1 MTAGRKPKPTQMKV
15 VQGTFRKDRANH
27 AEPKPKK
34 QLPPCPDFL
43 EGRARKEYFR
53 IGRKLER
60 IGILTEIDDLALT
73 GLCQSWAEYLE
84 ATEQVRKTGMLV
96 KAPSGYPILN
106 PYVVLANQA
115 LKRVK
120 AFLTEFGMTPSSRS
134 RVSAAKKAEDKDC
147 GKWAELARGD

>member
-15 VQGTFRKDRANH
+15 IQGTFRKDRANR
-27 AEPKPKK
+27 AEPRPRKE
-34 QLPPCPDFL
+34 LPSCPDFL
-43 EGRARKEYFR
+43 QGTARKEYFR

-60 IGILTEIDDLALT
+60 IGVLTEVDDLALI

-84 ATEQVRKTGMLV
+84 ATEQARKTGMLV
-96 KAPSGYPILN
+96 KAPSGYPIFN

-134 RVSAAKKAEDKDC
+134 RIVATPPDDSGPNEWEA
-147 GKWAELARGD
+147 LL

>member
-15 VQGTFRKDRANH
+15 VQGTFRKDRANA

-43 EGRARKEYFR
+43 EGRARTEYFR

-60 IGILTEIDDLALT
+60 IGVLTEVDDLALI

-96 KAPSGYPILN
+96 KSPSGYPIFN

-120 AFLTEFGMTPSSRS
+120 AFLTEFGMTPSSRT
-134 RVSAAKKAEDKDC
+134 RIVAAPADDPGADEWKD
-147 GKWAELARGD
+147 L

>member
-1 MTAGRKPKPTQMKV
+1 MTAGRKPKPTQLKV
-15 VQGTFRKDRANH
+15 VQGTFRRDRANPS
-27 AEPKPKK
+27 EPKPRK

-43 EGRARKEYFR
+43 EGTARKEYFR
-53 IGRKLER
+53 IGRKLQR
-60 IGILTEIDDLALT
+60 IGVLTEVDDLALI
-73 GLCQSWAEYLE
+73 GLCQSWAEYVE

-96 KAPSGYPILN
+96 KSPSGYPIFN

-134 RVSAAKKAEDKDC
+134 RIIAGPADDSGADEWKD
-147 GKWAELARGD
+147 L

>member
-15 VQGTFRKDRANH
+15 VQGTFRKDRANPC
-27 AEPKPKK
+27 EPKPKK
-34 QLPPCPDFL
+34 GMPPCPDFL
-43 EGRARKEYFR
+43 EGMARKEYFR

-60 IGILTEIDDLALT
+60 IGILTEVDDLALI

-84 ATEQVRKTGMLV
+84 STEQVRKTGMLV

-106 PYVVLANQA
+106 PYVTLANQA

-120 AFLTEFGMTPSSRS
+120 AFLTEFGMTPSSRT
-134 RVSAAKKAEDKDC
+134 RVVAGPAHDSAANEWKDF
-147 GKWAELARGD
+147 L

>member
-1 MTAGRKPKPTQMKV
+1 MKV
-15 VQGTFRKDRANH
+15 VQGTFRKDRANPGE
-27 AEPKPKK
+27 AKPKT
-34 QLPPCPDFL
+34 QLPPCPDYL
-43 EGRARKEYFR
+43 KGTARQGYFR

-60 IGILTEIDDLALT
+60 IGVLTEVDDLALI

-106 PYVVLANQA
+106 PYIVLANQA

-120 AFLTEFGMTPSSRS
+120 SFLTEFGMTPSSRTRIMAS
-134 RVSAAKKAEDKDC
+134 PGESEVDNPWRN
-147 GKWAELARGD
+147 LL

>member
-1 MTAGRKPKPTQMKV
+1 MNAGRKPKPTQMKV

-73 GLCQSWAEYLE
+73 GLCQSWTEYLE
-84 ATEQVRKTGMLV
+84 ATEQARKTGMLV
-96 KAPSGYPILN
+96 KSPNGYPILN
-106 PYVVLANQA
+106 PYVALANQA
-115 LKRVK
+115 LKRVR

-134 RVSAAKKAEDKDC
+134 RIITGSADSPGADEWKD
-147 GKWAELARGD
+147 L

>member
-1 MTAGRKPKPTQMKV
+1 MTSGRKPKPSQIKV
-15 VQGTFRKDRANH
+15 IQGTFRKDRANPS
-27 AEPKPKK
+27 ETKPKS

-43 EGRARKEYFR
+43 QGRARTEYFR

-60 IGILTEIDDLALT
+60 IGVLTEADDLALI

-84 ATEQVRKTGMLV
+84 ATEQASKTGMLV
-96 KAPSGYPILN
+96 KSPSGYPIFN
-106 PYVVLANQA
+106 PYVTLANQA

-134 RVSAAKKAEDKDC
+134 RIMASPVEDEDDEWKD
-147 GKWAELARGD
+147 L

>member
-1 MTAGRKPKPTQMKV
+1 M
-15 VQGTFRKDRANH
+15 
-27 AEPKPKK
+27 
-34 QLPPCPDFL
+34 
-43 EGRARKEYFR
+43 
-53 IGRKLER
+53 
-60 IGILTEIDDLALT
+60 LTEVDDLALI

-134 RVSAAKKAEDKDC
+134 RVSAAKKIEGEDN
-147 GKWAELARGD
+147 GMWAELARGID

>member
-1 MTAGRKPKPTQMKV
+1 MNAGRKPKPTQMKV

-60 IGILTEIDDLALT
+60 MGVLTEVDDLALI

-84 ATEQVRKTGMLV
+84 ATEQASKTGMLV
-96 KAPSGYPILN
+96 KSPSGYPILN
-106 PYVVLANQA
+106 PYVTLANQA
-115 LKRVK
+115 LKRVRS
-120 AFLTEFGMTPSSRS
+120 FLTEFGMTPSSRS
-134 RVSAAKKAEDKDC
+134 RIVADPQRESGANE
-147 GKWAELARGD
+147 WETLL

>member
-1 MTAGRKPKPTQMKV
+1 MIAGRKPKPTQMKV
-15 VQGTFRKDRANH
+15 IQGTFRKDRASP

-34 QLPPCPDFL
+34 GMPPCPDFL
-43 EGRARKEYFR
+43 EGMARKEYFR

-60 IGILTEIDDLALT
+60 MGVLTEVDDLALI

-84 ATEQVRKTGMLV
+84 STEQVRKTGMLV
-96 KAPSGYPILN
+96 KTPSGYPILN

-120 AFLTEFGMTPSSRS
+120 AFLTEFGMTPSSRT
-134 RVSAAKKAEDKDC
+134 RIVAAPANDPGADEWKD
-147 GKWAELARGD
+147 L

>member
-1 MTAGRKPKPTQMKV
+1 MKV
-15 VQGTFRKDRANH
+15 VQGTFRKDRANP

-34 QLPPCPDFL
+34 GMPPCPDFL
-43 EGRARKEYFR
+43 QGTARKEYFR

-60 IGILTEIDDLALT
+60 IGVLTEVDDLALI
-73 GLCQSWAEYLE
+73 GLCQSWTEYLE

-134 RVSAAKKAEDKDC
+134 RIVAGPAADPGADEWKD
-147 GKWAELARGD
+147 L

>member
-1 MTAGRKPKPTQMKV
+1 MELTIETQPFAKITTEALV
-15 VQGTFRKDRANH
+15 SFVFEK
-27 AEPKPKK
+27 EEKI
-34 QLPPCPDFL
+34 
-43 EGRARKEYFR
+43 EGV
-53 IGRKLER
+53 
-60 IGILTEIDDLALT
+60 LTEVDDLALV

-134 RVSAAKKAEDKDC
+134 RVSAEKKAENE
-147 GKWAELARGD
+147 GNSRWTELARRLD

>member
-15 VQGTFRKDRANH
+15 VQGTFRKDRANPS
-27 AEPKPKK
+27 EPKPKR

-43 EGRARKEYFR
+43 EGRTRKEYYR

-60 IGILTEIDDLALT
+60 IGVLTEVDDLALI

-84 ATEQVRKTGMLV
+84 TTEQARKTGMLV
-96 KAPSGYPILN
+96 KSPSGYPIVN

-120 AFLTEFGMTPSSRS
+120 SFLTEFGMTPSSRS
-134 RVSAAKKAEDKDC
+134 RVMAAPREDEDDEWKD
-147 GKWAELARGD
+147 L

>member
-15 VQGTFRKDRANH
+15 LQGTFRKDRANP

-34 QLPPCPDFL
+34 EMPPCPDFL
-43 EGRARKEYFR
+43 EGMARKEYFR

-60 IGILTEIDDLALT
+60 IGVLTEVDDLALI

-106 PYVVLANQA
+106 PYVTLANQA

-120 AFLTEFGMTPSSRS
+120 AFLTEFGMTPSSRT
-134 RVSAAKKAEDKDC
+134 RIAAAPADDSGANEWKDF
-147 GKWAELARGD
+147 L